1 MHKWQHL
8 KVRFRKIGAD
18 HCFIKMCASL
28 ITDKS
33 VFSFRCCSIRW
44 WVVEG
49 VFLENLKNVCKWP
62 HFVNKLLKLLLAYA
76 SFCYS
81 FGFFRVF
88 VHTHIHTYIYF
99 SVCKVPWDDFWFG
112 TIQKIK
118 IDWLSEC
125 HSLALRPQQNRG
137 DQMICQCKRNIY
149 LQKWSIHTRKACQ
162 SVFSGVCMRV
172 CGHQSA
178 KIKKTICSVR
188 EKQTVLVD
196 FKQVTRLHPVQDSA
210 KQKRTRNHTNGNDY

>member
-1 MHKWQHL
+1 MYYFPQGVWSKLSVKAFKLRVPNSTQPHMVLGMPSLLCLKRSLTHVLMHKWQHL

-149 LQKWSIHTRKACQ
+149 LQKWSIHTRKAC
-162 SVFSGVCMRV
+162 
-172 CGHQSA
+172 
-178 KIKKTICSVR
+178 
-188 EKQTVLVD
+188 
-196 FKQVTRLHPVQDSA
+196 
-210 KQKRTRNHTNGNDY
+210 